1 MWILLIDDST
11 DYHGEFS
18 RLMKACGVDYSSLDQ
33 AVDLQEG
40 LRLLAERAYDFCFIG
55 GKFAEPGVVEAIRA
69 SSIPHIVVLAE
80 GDGITLPYDEAAAT
94 WVDKAAVT
102 SRMLGLVLREALRT
116 AVELRAARESE
127 RLFRMTEEATGIGT
141 WNWNLKT
148 DELTWSPNLYRL
160 VGLQPG
166 EQADRLYDHWL
177 SVMHPD
183 DREAAEAS
191 AISAIETRSQV
202 RTLFRIH
209 RPASAPGGPP
219 ELRWIA
225 STGEVLRDA
234 DDAPVRLIGINIDV
248 TDQQLELASLRAKK
262 TELIRQRQASEV
274 RFRTYFDASP
284 DLMFYVKV
292 EPEGRFI
299 YEAVNPAGMAMFA
312 MTPEQF
318 IGRTPEQAHGPE
330 RGAEI
335 MDGLRTVLRT
345 GDSHRFSRTW
355 ETPRGR
361 RSYDVVYLPMRD
373 EDGAIVSV
381 LGMGRDV
388 TERDQERA

>member
-69 SSIPHIVVLAE
+69 SSIPHLVVLAE

-160 VGLQPG
+160 FGLQPG

-183 DREAAEAS
+183 DREAAEAPS
-191 AISAIETRSQV
+191 
-202 RTLFRIH
+202 
-209 RPASAPGGPP
+209 RP
-219 ELRWIA
+219 
-225 STGEVLRDA
+225 
-234 DDAPVRLIGINIDV
+234 
-248 TDQQLELASLRAKK
+248 
-262 TELIRQRQASEV
+262 
-274 RFRTYFDASP
+274 
-284 DLMFYVKV
+284 
-292 EPEGRFI
+292 
-299 YEAVNPAGMAMFA
+299 
-312 MTPEQF
+312 
-318 IGRTPEQAHGPE
+318 
-330 RGAEI
+330 
-335 MDGLRTVLRT
+335 
-345 GDSHRFSRTW
+345 
-355 ETPRGR
+355 GR
-361 RSYDVVYLPMRD
+361 RSGPCSASIGPR
-373 EDGAIVSV
+373 
-381 LGMGRDV
+381 R
-388 TERDQERA
+388 RRADRRSCAGSPRPARSCATRTTRPSGSSASTSTSPTSSWNWRACAPRRLS